1 MKKGVIILKID
12 LSKDDFNTTVK
23 VAQKQFNKKE
33 KILLRIAL
41 FSLKNQIEKI
51 IPKI

>member
-1 MKKGVIILKID
+1 MKKGVIVFKID
-12 LSKDDFNTTVK
+12 LSKDDFNTSIK
-23 VAQKQFNKKE
+23 VEKKNFSEKE

-41 FSLKNQIEKI
+41 FSLKDHIENI